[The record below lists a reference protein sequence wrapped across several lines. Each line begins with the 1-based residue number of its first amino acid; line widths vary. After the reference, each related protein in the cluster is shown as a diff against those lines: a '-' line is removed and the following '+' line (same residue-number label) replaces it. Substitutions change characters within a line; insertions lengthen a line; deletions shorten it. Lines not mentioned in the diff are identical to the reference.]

1 MEFKIPKNSKIATT
15 FERVKFV
22 LHIIYG
28 VSFVQQ
34 TSRWQLPSN
43 KNACL
48 NIYVA
53 QIWGNPLPS
62 LVVQMVKNLPAV
74 WETWVRSLL
83 RKIPWRRKWQP
94 TPGFLPGESYGQRS
108 LMGYS
113 PWGHRVEHNW
123 ATDTPLPVSDC
134 SSFKNSIGNKLSS
147 LVVEQ
152 LNST

>member
-62 LVVQMVKNLPAV
+62 LVVQMVKNLPPV
-74 WETWVRSLL
+74 WEIWVRSLV

-108 LMGYS
+108 LAGNSLWGQFMGS
-113 PWGHRVEHNW
+113 ERKH
-123 ATDTPLPVSDC
+123 TKFQL
-134 SSFKNSIGNKLSS
+134 I
-147 LVVEQ
+147 LV
-152 LNST
+152 LAF

>member
-74 WETWVRSLL
+74 WETWVRSLV

-113 PWGHRVEHNW
+113 PWGHRVEHN
-123 ATDTPLPVSDC
+123 
-134 SSFKNSIGNKLSS
+134 
-147 LVVEQ
+147 
-152 LNST
+152 